1 MAVKREHEGTER
13 DKEGGEG
20 GTSKEEE
27 FEGKTISGKVS
38 VLGGIEP
45 RGGAKNRQRGEIK
58 MIQDEKQKTEMV
70 GIRFHVGDRCFYLLL
85 SFPP

>member
-38 VLGGIEP
+38 ALGGIEP
-45 RGGAKNRQRGEIK
+45 RGGQRTDKEGK
-58 MIQDEKQKTEMV
+58 
-70 GIRFHVGDRCFYLLL
+70 
-85 SFPP
+85 